1 MLLLFLYL
9 GLVSGLIF
17 FAGCALLKKIEQ
29 IILNKKTAE
38 LENKNNSETIN
49 DVDDI
54 NDFDNKDKE
63 NSNKSLSALLKEES
77 QVETEL
83 KDSTKTRKQFNI
95 LKLFKRKKATTETI
109 YKKENKS
116 LKQKRI
122 KQKNTQKRPRF
133 VALKR
138 FKKQLRETNFKIKK
152 TLNKFKKPLINFI
165 SVVVKIVLMFLLIL
179 VSYLINLKLNFG
191 EVRFVFVL
199 VFVAS
204 FFIAKSLLKLV
215 AIYFINF
222 YNYFVRKL
230 HKTKKQ

>member
-29 IILNKKTAE
+29 IILNKKTAK
-38 LENKNNSETIN
+38 LENENNSETE
-49 DVDDI
+49 V
-54 NDFDNKDKE
+54 DNKDKE
-63 NSNKSLSALLKEES
+63 DFNKSLNALLEEKS
-77 QVETEL
+77 QVETKL
-83 KDSTKTRKQFNI
+83 KNIAKNKKQFNI

-109 YKKENKS
+109 YKKENKP

-122 KQKNTQKRPRF
+122 NQKNTHKQKQKRPRF

-138 FKKQLRETNFKIKK
+138 FKKQLRETNFKVKK
-152 TLNKFKKPLINFI
+152 VLNKFKKPLVNFI
-165 SVVVKIVLMFLLIL
+165 SVVVKITLMFLLIL

-204 FFIAKSLLKLV
+204 FFVAKSLLKLV

-230 HKTKKQ
+230 HKTKN